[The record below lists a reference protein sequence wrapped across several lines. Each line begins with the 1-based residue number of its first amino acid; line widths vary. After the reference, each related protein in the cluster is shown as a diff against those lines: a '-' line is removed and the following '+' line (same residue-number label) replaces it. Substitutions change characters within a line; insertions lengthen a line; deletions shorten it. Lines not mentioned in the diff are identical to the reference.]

1 MLKVLS
7 SPSLTSKTTQ
17 TRPQVFSVNGSK
29 ICNFAALLTLSVQ
42 YGKIIPNLVNSSWL
56 WWIMCVI
63 LAGEIFKDEY
73 NMKIYG
79 DREAKVFSE
88 EVDNTFLDLH
98 NSSDYIKAESKN
110 CFIID

>member
-1 MLKVLS
+1 MVNY
-7 SPSLTSKTTQ
+7 
-17 TRPQVFSVNGSK
+17 VCDFSRRN
-29 ICNFAALLTLSVQ
+29 ILNEQLLDKDQ
-42 YGKIIPNLVNSSWL
+42 Y
-56 WWIMCVI
+56 
-63 LAGEIFKDEY
+63 D
-73 NMKIYG
+73 MKIYG

>member
-1 MLKVLS
+1 MANYVCD
-7 SPSLTSKTTQ
+7 
-17 TRPQVFSVNGSK
+17 FSRRN
-29 ICNFAALLTLSVQ
+29 ILNEQLLDKDQ
-42 YGKIIPNLVNSSWL
+42 Y
-56 WWIMCVI
+56 
-63 LAGEIFKDEY
+63 D
-73 NMKIYG
+73 MKIYG

>member
-1 MLKVLS
+1 M
-7 SPSLTSKTTQ
+7 
-17 TRPQVFSVNGSK
+17 VNYVCDFRQRN
-29 ICNFAALLTLSVQ
+29 ILNEQLLDKDQ
-42 YGKIIPNLVNSSWL
+42 Y
-56 WWIMCVI
+56 
-63 LAGEIFKDEY
+63 D
-73 NMKIYG
+73 MKIYG

>member
-1 MLKVLS
+1 MVNY
-7 SPSLTSKTTQ
+7 
-17 TRPQVFSVNGSK
+17 VCDFSGRN
-29 ICNFAALLTLSVQ
+29 ILNEQLLDKDQ
-42 YGKIIPNLVNSSWL
+42 Y
-56 WWIMCVI
+56 
-63 LAGEIFKDEY
+63 D
-73 NMKIYG
+73 MKIYG

>member
-1 MLKVLS
+1 MVNY
-7 SPSLTSKTTQ
+7 
-17 TRPQVFSVNGSK
+17 VCDFSGRN
-29 ICNFAALLTLSVQ
+29 ILNEQLLD
-42 YGKIIPNLVNSSWL
+42 
-56 WWIMCVI
+56 
-63 LAGEIFKDEY
+63 KDQCD
-73 NMKIYG
+73 MKIYG